1 MNGNDISQLAGDP
14 FAGFLRRAGA
24 WFIDALLI
32 YITYLLV
39 AFFVWDDLLVKT
51 AMQDPD
57 GGEVLYSYVPS
68 LMGLLLVG
76 VATLAYIALQECG
89 RAQATL
95 GKRAL
100 GIKVCDYNG
109 NKIGLLTASYRA
121 WPLWLPGLINTVAIL
136 DLIVGLA
143 SLAACLTVA
152 FTKRKQGLHDI
163 MARCLVVKRQAVF
176 SDAPW
181 RQT

>member
-1 MNGNDISQLAGDP
+1 MSGNNISLPAGDP
-14 FAGFLRRAGA
+14 FAGFWRRAAA
-24 WFIDALLI
+24 WFIDALFI

-39 AFFVWDDLLVKT
+39 AFFIWEDLLVQT
-51 AMQDPD
+51 AMQDSA
-57 GGEVLYSYVPS
+57 GGEVFYSYVPS
-68 LMGLLLVG
+68 FLGLLVVG
-76 VATLAYIALQECG
+76 VATLAYFALQESS
-89 RAQATL
+89 RARATL

-100 GIKVCDYNG
+100 GIRVCDYNG
-109 NKIGLLTASYRA
+109 DKISLLTASYRA

-143 SLAACLTVA
+143 SLAACLAVA

-181 RQT
+181 RQI